1 MTRNTLMKTE
11 VHAFYSLFAAQAF
24 IATLKAEQKSY
35 RTARAAR
42 PKPGKPIYRVFV
54 YNAA

>member
-1 MTRNTLMKTE
+1 MKTE
-11 VHAFYSLFAAQAF
+11 VHAFHSLFAAQAF

-54 YNAA
+54 YHAA